1 MSDAHAED
9 IKKHV
14 KTYLMVF
21 GALMALTQL
30 TVGVSYMRLAVPI
43 AIVVALLIA
52 SIKGS
57 LVAAYFMHLLHERP
71 VIFYVL
77 ALTAVFFA
85 FLMFVPLLT
94 IHDRIV
100 YR

>member
-1 MSDAHAED
+1 MSDAHTED

-21 GALMALTQL
+21 GTLMALTVL

-52 SIKGS
+52 TVKGS

-77 ALTAVFFA
+77 ALTVIFFV
-85 FLMFVPLLT
+85 FLMFIPLLT
-94 IHDRIV
+94 IQDKIV
-100 YR
+100 YK